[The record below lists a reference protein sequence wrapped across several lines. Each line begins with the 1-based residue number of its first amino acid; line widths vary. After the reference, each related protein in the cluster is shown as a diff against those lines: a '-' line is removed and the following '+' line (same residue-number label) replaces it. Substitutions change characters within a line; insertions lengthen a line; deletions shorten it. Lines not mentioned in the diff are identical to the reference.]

1 MILNISLQDRDLML
15 EVWIL
20 QQMAYRLEAD
30 LIGFHDIP
38 PLLDTIDSLQEC
50 GETFYGYI
58 NEDME
63 LIGAISVEQEWE
75 DSLTISRMMV
85 HPNHFRRGVAG
96 QLIQHVLDQYSEMRK
111 FIVSTGMK
119 NTPAVMLYQ
128 KYGFEPVQTCE
139 IAPNVE
145 LTTFHLNRMYDRS

>member
-1 MILNISLQDRDLML
+1 MVLNISLQDRDLML
-15 EVWIL
+15 EVWKL
-20 QQMAYRLEAD
+20 QQMAYRLEAE

-96 QLIQHVLDQYSEMRK
+96 QLIQYVLDQYSEMRK

-128 KYGFEPVQTCE
+128 KYGFEPVQTSE